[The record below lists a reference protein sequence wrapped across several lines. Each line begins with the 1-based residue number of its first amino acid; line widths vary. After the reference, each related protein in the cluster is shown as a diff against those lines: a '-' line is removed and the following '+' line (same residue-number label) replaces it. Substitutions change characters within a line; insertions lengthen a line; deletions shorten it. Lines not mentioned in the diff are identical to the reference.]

1 MIWQRESCTAVASTT
16 KRFLVGRC
24 VGLLLSPRVP
34 ATIFLGHGA
43 EFPIIAGIAVS
54 PDPVFP
60 PMPLPPPAVSP
71 PLIWNPDGDAHTE
84 TLAAELGLSV
94 VAEPPEST
102 DSLLV
107 FFNEGR
113 LVVGRHP
120 SHREH
125 PICVDFAEQYRLRR
139 PGKELLLKAIGGR
152 RAGLTVVDAT
162 AGLGRDGFLMAS
174 YGAQVSLCERHPVVA
189 ALLAD
194 GLARGSR
201 AEAEV
206 AEIVSR
212 LRLSAI
218 SALEMLTTAT
228 PDVIY
233 LDPMFPESKK
243 SALVKKEMRLFHSLV
258 GSDEDTEALLALALQ
273 RAKHRVVVKR
283 PPHAPPIA
291 GPLPQFAVS
300 GKAVRFDIYP
310 LRAFPT

>member
-1 MIWQRESCTAVASTT
+1 MSLPPS
-16 KRFLVGRC
+16 
-24 VGLLLSPRVP
+24 S
-34 ATIFLGHGA
+34 
-43 EFPIIAGIAVS
+43 VS
-54 PDPVFP
+54 P
-60 PMPLPPPAVSP
+60 L
-71 PLIWNPDGDAHTE
+71 LIWNPDADSHAE
-84 TLAAELGLSV
+84 ALAAQLALPIAVEL
-94 VAEPPEST
+94 PEDT

-107 FFNEGR
+107 FFNDGQ

-120 SHREH
+120 SRREH
-125 PICVDFAEQYRLRR
+125 PIGVDFAEQYRLRR

-162 AGLGRDGFLMAS
+162 AGLGRDGFLLAG

-194 GLARGSR
+194 GLARGNR
-201 AEAEV
+201 AAAAV

-212 LRLSAI
+212 LRLSPI
-218 SALEMLTTAT
+218 SALEMLATAT
-228 PDVIY
+228 PDVVY

-258 GSDEDTEALLALALQ
+258 GNDEDTEALLALALQ

-283 PPHAPPIA
+283 PPHAPPLV
-291 GPLPQFAVS
+291 GPAPQFTVS